1 MLISARD
8 LGVPSSCVMSRNAT
22 VTVKVGRNENAPV
35 FSNDGSY
42 RAVVTET
49 LGVGNRV
56 TVVSTSDRD
65 SEVGHRCQLRTSH
78 TCVRPVRKI

>member
-1 MLISARD
+1 MTLQVLVSARD
-8 LGVPSSCVMSRNAT
+8 LGVPSSCVTSRNAT
-22 VTVKVGRNENAPV
+22 ITVRVRRNENAPV

-65 SEVGHRCQLRTSH
+65 SEVGHMCQPRTLA
-78 TCVRPVRKI
+78 TPV